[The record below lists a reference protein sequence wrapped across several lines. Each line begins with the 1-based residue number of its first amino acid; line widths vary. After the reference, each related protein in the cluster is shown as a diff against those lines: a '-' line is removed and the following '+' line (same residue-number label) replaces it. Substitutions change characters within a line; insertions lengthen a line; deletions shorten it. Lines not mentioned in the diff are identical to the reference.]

1 MSQVQ
6 PDVKANQRQRY
17 IDGAKKYARANAS
30 DPFAFNRCM
39 THINQG
45 IVGFNEQGEEAIYSA
60 EEALEERPSPMN
72 DGTTYTVTVF
82 RNVKRP

>member
-1 MSQVQ
+1 MTQ
-6 PDVKANQRQRY
+6 PQSDVKAMQRNRH
-17 IDGAKKYARANAS
+17 IEGAKRYARANAS

-39 THINQG
+39 AHINQG

-60 EEALEERPSPMN
+60 EEALEERPSPMG

-82 RNVKRP
+82 RNIKRP